1 LSSKTPAKK
10 SPLKAKPL
18 RLPGQSLQ
26 DEINNLIDDKI
37 ESYLLY
43 PLVFFVV
50 AFLEWAGWYYELP
63 RQPWLYTALAIG
75 FSCFA
80 AYRIIPIR
88 RRIKLL
94 KQARDGEK
102 AVGQFLESLR
112 AQGHHVFHDI
122 IGEGFNIDHVVIG
135 PKGVFTV
142 ETKTISKPIRGEAK
156 VVYDGV
162 MIRVDGYKPARDPIV
177 QAKAQ
182 ANWLKELFLEETGKK
197 IAIQPIVVYPGWY
210 IDGPPKGIK
219 HTVWVLNPKGLPTYI
234 ENRREA
240 LADTD
245 VHLLKA
251 SLSRRVRQSNS

>member
-1 LSSKTPAKK
+1 M
-10 SPLKAKPL
+10 
-18 RLPGQSLQ
+18 
-26 DEINNLIDDKI
+26 
-37 ESYLLY
+37 
-43 PLVFFVV
+43 
-50 AFLEWAGWYYELP
+50 P
-63 RQPWLYTALAIG
+63 RQPLLYTLVALLL
-75 FSCFA
+75 SCFA

-156 VVYDGV
+156 VAYDGV

-182 ANWLKELFLEETGKK
+182 ANWLKEFFLEETGKK

-210 IDGPPKGIK
+210 IDGPPKGAK

-234 ENRREA
+234 ENRHEA